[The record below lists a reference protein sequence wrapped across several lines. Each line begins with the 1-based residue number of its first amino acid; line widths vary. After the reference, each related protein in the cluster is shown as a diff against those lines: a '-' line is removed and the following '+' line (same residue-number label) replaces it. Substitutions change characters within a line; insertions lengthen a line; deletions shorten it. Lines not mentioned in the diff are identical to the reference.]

1 MFNLLCS
8 VLLREKDL
16 KQISI
21 LFQTVQ
27 KMSTD
32 VIKNWPKIDPK
43 VETVQLTENSLD
55 INEMDKNKI
64 FDSSTKDEQ
73 EALPKNKVLPIDTG
87 PEIKIETPSNLDTLH
102 ATVIENDLNLSAK
115 DRQIKKEQN
124 QETCTMET
132 VLQNNSDR
140 HLEDK
145 VVETAVMLGVETAV
159 VSSVET
165 AVVSGNTTSCR
176 TDHVDIEESP
186 TLQRKDKPSDQNIDT
201 NSTGICRSIL
211 ESLISRTDF
220 EQKQETPVL
229 LIADSDEEMTD
240 AIETVD
246 PLSLSDNESSNK
258 NIEAPSPCST
268 ITILSSDSEEE
279 EKPLAT
285 KVRQKCSKRGRP
297 IKSETPKELSQFK
310 KNIKEFEE
318 VRI

>member
-1 MFNLLCS
+1 MFNHLCS

-16 KQISI
+16 KQIFI

-27 KMSTD
+27 KMSID

-55 INEMDKNKI
+55 INEMEKNKI

-73 EALPKNKVLPIDTG
+73 EKFPKNKVLLSDTG
-87 PEIKIETPSNLDTLH
+87 PEIKIATPSNLDTLH
-102 ATVIENDLNLSAK
+102 ATVIQNDLNLSAK

-124 QETCTMET
+124 QETFTMET

-145 VVETAVMLGVETAV
+145 VVETAVVLSVETAV
-159 VSSVET
+159 VSSVE
-165 AVVSGNTTSCR
+165 
-176 TDHVDIEESP
+176 
-186 TLQRKDKPSDQNIDT
+186 SDQNIDT
-201 NSTGICRSIL
+201 NSTCFCRSIL

-229 LIADSDEEMTD
+229 LVADSDEEMTD

>member
-1 MFNLLCS
+1 
-8 VLLREKDL
+8 
-16 KQISI
+16 
-21 LFQTVQ
+21 
-27 KMSTD
+27 MSTD
-32 VIKNWPKIDPK
+32 VIKNWPKIEPK
-43 VETVQLTENSLD
+43 VETVQLTEHSLD
-55 INEMDKNKI
+55 INEIDKNKI

-102 ATVIENDLNLSAK
+102 ATVIQNDLNISAK

-124 QETCTMET
+124 QETFTMET
-132 VLQNNSDR
+132 VLQNNSVR
-140 HLEDK
+140 HLKDK
-145 VVETAVMLGVETAV
+145 VVETAV

-165 AVVSGNTTSCR
+165 SVVSGR
-176 TDHVDIEESP
+176 TDSVDIEKSP

-229 LIADSDEEMTD
+229 LVADSDEMTD

>member
-1 MFNLLCS
+1 MFNHLCS

-16 KQISI
+16 KQIFI

-27 KMSTD
+27 KMSID
-32 VIKNWPKIDPK
+32 VIKNWPEIDPK

-102 ATVIENDLNLSAK
+102 ATVIQNDLNLSAK

-124 QETCTMET
+124 QETFTMET

-145 VVETAVMLGVETAV
+145 VVETAVVLSVETAV
-159 VSSVET
+159 VSSVE
-165 AVVSGNTTSCR
+165 
-176 TDHVDIEESP
+176 
-186 TLQRKDKPSDQNIDT
+186 SDQNIDT
-201 NSTGICRSIL
+201 NSTCFCRSIL

-229 LIADSDEEMTD
+229 LVADSDEEMTD